1 MTPDHTSREIVE
13 LLYGPEQAAVAAGCP
28 LTDAWRDAE
37 AEAERTYDAWR
48 KSPSVDAYVVYL
60 AAEDRA
66 AAAQDELATWMNAR
80 DAWTA
85 GRRLQL
91 AG

>member
-13 LLYGPEQAAVAAGCP
+13 LLCGTEEAAEAAGCP
-28 LTDAWRDAE
+28 VTDAWRDAE
-37 AEAERTYDAWR
+37 SEAQRTYDAWR
-48 KSPSVDAYVVYL
+48 ASPNVDAYVVYL

-80 DAWTA
+80 NAWTA
-85 GRRLQL
+85 GRPLQL
-91 AG
+91 TG